1 MAADSISRQVLQQG
15 FALACLPYESLVSLG
30 AIGRTTVRM
39 LVTGKRLLEWRT
51 AHDVQRAAR
60 KTLSGFCSAMWVQ
73 PIVATAVAL
82 ALGLFRPEVLP
93 VATPVIG
100 LWFIS
105 PALAFWLSRP
115 AEPARSQLTADD
127 LAFLGTLSRRTWRFF
142 ETFVGH
148 DDNHLPPDNFQ
159 EDPPTG
165 IAHRTSPTNIGM
177 SLLANLAAHDFGVK
191 ISGRYAKWLLLLAA
205 EKNFD
210 AAAVAP
216 QTR

>member
-1 MAADSISRQVLQQG
+1 
-15 FALACLPYESLVSLG
+15 
-30 AIGRTTVRM
+30 M

-93 VATPVIG
+93 VAAPVIG

-177 SLLANLAAHDFGVK
+177 SLLANLAAHDFGYITVAEV
-191 ISGRYAKWLLLLAA
+191 IERTTQTLTTLDRLQRYRGHFYNWYNTRTLEPL
-205 EKNFD
+205 
-210 AAAVAP
+210 VP
-216 QTR
+216 Q